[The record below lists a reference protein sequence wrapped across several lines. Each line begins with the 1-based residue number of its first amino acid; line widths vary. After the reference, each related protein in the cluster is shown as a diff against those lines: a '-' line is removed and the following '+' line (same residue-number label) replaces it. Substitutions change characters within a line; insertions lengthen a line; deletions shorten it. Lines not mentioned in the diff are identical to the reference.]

1 MVPLLVM
8 VVPTMH
14 VTPFLGVVLRKPT
27 AVPILATYVSTIL
40 VLLIQ
45 IAVFL
50 LRNVVLVQLVQIIPV
65 WLAVVPLVVRS
76 IVIAVAVVN
85 V

>member
-1 MVPLLVM
+1 MVTLLVM
-8 VVPTMH
+8 VVRTRN
-14 VTPFLGVVLRKPT
+14 VTPLLGVVLRKPT

-40 VLLIQ
+40 VLLIHL
-45 IAVFL
+45 AVFH

-65 WLAVVPLVVRS
+65 SLAVVPLVVRS